1 MSKKRKQE
9 RRQLSPLARL
19 LGQVCDPGPGKIDA
33 NEFMTNFSNATQETS
48 NDHEKNRTADHA
60 DHV

>member
-9 RRQLSPLARL
+9 ERRPTKRQLSPLARL

-33 NEFMTNFSNATQETS
+33 TEFMTNFHRVLSGDKQ
-48 NDHEKNRTADHA
+48 
-60 DHV
+60 

>member
-1 MSKKRKQE
+1 MSKKRKQAK
-9 RRQLSPLARL
+9 RQLSPLARL

-33 NEFMTNFSNATQETS
+33 SDFMTNFSNATQETS
-48 NDHEKNRTADHA
+48 HDHEENRTRHPA